1 MQRGRSSLN
10 RLSVGLS
17 RLGAGIFSGLQ
28 HSQGNALQR
37 SSASRGNTGAAGA
50 PTATNPHM
58 AKAQSA
64 TLATASSHSTPGS
77 PAPSAAPLPPTGAT
91 QQKSLSA
98 QQLAPNAN
106 ANFNGVGII
115 DGQGHD
121 RSNERGVQLNS
132 DGAASAVGA
141 ADDADGG
148 LAGFT
153 STEDVSSDVWPC
165 RLHESIKV

>member
-10 RLSVGLS
+10 RLSAGLS

-28 HSQGNALQR
+28 HSQGNAQQR
-37 SSASRGNTGAAGA
+37 SSAPAGNTGAAGA
-50 PTATNPHM
+50 PTATNPQM
-58 AKAQSA
+58 TKVQCA
-64 TLATASSHSTPGS
+64 TLATASSRTPGFPS
-77 PAPSAAPLPPTGAT
+77 PSAAPLPPTGAT

-98 QQLAPNAN
+98 QQLAPNAT
-106 ANFNGVGII
+106 ANSNGVGLI

-121 RSNERGVQLNS
+121 RSNEGGVQLNS

-141 ADDADGG
+141 ADDVDGG